1 MNGPSQV
8 ALAQIYILTSAVLLV
23 MAQDGLKL
31 LDNQNLVQTEWI
43 CQNEKCKIDKK
54 KPNIFQEKR
63 CMVFPILSHK
73 RLLSLKAI

>member
-1 MNGPSQV
+1 MFLAEAGSIGMEKCCQRLMNGSSQV

-54 KPNIFQEKR
+54 
-63 CMVFPILSHK
+63 
-73 RLLSLKAI
+73 